1 MLFQNKKS
9 SFAIINFFIISCF
22 FLLLLSR
29 NDEMYFLNVPDN
41 ALLKQA
47 KMTWVM
53 KNNVDLKYFS
63 SKIHFEIIRK
73 QKKENKVKIK
83 S

>member
-1 MLFQNKKS
+1 
-9 SFAIINFFIISCF
+9 
-22 FLLLLSR
+22 
-29 NDEMYFLNVPDN
+29 MYFLNVPDN